1 MKLTLSNCLG
11 LGTALAALVTCP
23 SPVQAATIEVSG
35 PLTGEIHWASTNT
48 YVLTAYTYVLSGA
61 TLSIDPASTGGPEW
75 EEFLH
80 HYNEFCS
87 SRRGVP
93 LFNQTPFL
101 TRDQVRK
108 AFGVRIQQ
116 FAARRK
122 MADPKN
128 RMLDSYFRDLL
139 S

>member
-1 MKLTLSNCLG
+1 M
-11 LGTALAALVTCP
+11 
-23 SPVQAATIEVSG
+23 
-35 PLTGEIHWASTNT
+35 
-48 YVLTAYTYVLSGA
+48 
-61 TLSIDPASTGGPEW
+61 SIDPASTGGPEW

-87 SRRGVP
+87 ARRGVP

-108 AFGVRIQQ
+108 AFGVRLQQ

-122 MADPKN
+122 AADP
-128 RMLDSYFRDLL
+128 RTACSTIFPRAAQL
-139 S
+139 SPMPVSR